1 MEIPREGDENE
12 LTKLKALKNRKEKE
26 RRARR
31 KREQKTGSTSDNA
44 VADPAEMGV
53 QNRDQGVEERL
64 DLVVQQH
71 DIESGTASEGAQ
83 EATTLLP
90 SVQAGEHPSIS
101 QAANEQNRP
110 AQPPAE
116 PYMLATQPIQDAQMT
131 LPSPP
136 PAINPQTTPPITTTS
151 GARRTSR
158 PLIAPAIPFNLQFSK
173 KPSTTMQHENPDT
186 QSSATEQESDSTVA
200 QIAASTAELTISKAQ
215 ATTEDTPETEV
226 TDAGME
232 SKNSPEG
239 PPYETKSPIS
249 ATHVAESSDSSAPVP
264 AQAPAVITSHTT
276 QSSEAA
282 APAPAQ
288 APAETTPHTTQS
300 SEATT
305 PTPTPTQAPAETTS
319 RTTQGSEASTPAPA
333 QASAQQR
340 LVKFDTYEWPC
351 RNQEC
356 RKLTSP
362 YDESTVIC
370 PRCGPYSL
378 IRYCSKKCLFDDLL
392 MHWGVE
398 CGSFTLAQKADPMT
412 ITRRQISIQP
422 YIPSL
427 DHIDRPERFRQFV
440 RHSIDTTG
448 DYFIFSDWADWRN
461 AGFRMPWPAEQ
472 HASGSILAIVNFTQ
486 TGSSVPSR
494 MLFTRLLRICF
505 LVGGARTDMAYFL
518 FKMIIGRLTELGL
531 ATSDIK
537 NCLVWQFK
545 HEFAY
550 PGGFADL
557 LMDQQVV
564 NWPLVAGQVECLS
577 VKVNP
582 DFDFYDTN
590 EEMYINARRAPV
602 SQKSLRYSF
611 CEITENMMAD
621 F

>member
-1 MEIPREGDENE
+1 MEIPREGDEDE
-12 LTKLKALKNRKEKE
+12 LAKLKALVWIQQIQTTFQPEEEASGDGEQDQDKAESVEASRSAKTAKKNRKERE

-31 KREQKTGSTSDNA
+31 RREQKTGGTSDTA
-44 VADPAEMGV
+44 VTDPAEMGV

-64 DLVVQQH
+64 DLVVEQH
-71 DIESGTASEGAQ
+71 DIETGTASEGVQ
-83 EATTLLP
+83 EATTLIP
-90 SVQAGEHPSIS
+90 SVQAGEHP
-101 QAANEQNRP
+101 RP

-116 PYMLATQPIQDAQMT
+116 PHMLATHMT

-136 PAINPQTTPPITTTS
+136 PAIDPQTTPPTTTITS
-151 GARRTSR
+151 GTRRTSR
-158 PLIAPAIPFNLQFSK
+158 PLIAPAVPFNLQFSK
-173 KPSTTMQHENPDT
+173 KPSTTVQHENPDT
-186 QSSATEQESDSTVA
+186 QSSATEQESDSTIA
-200 QIAASTAELTISKAQ
+200 QIAASTAELTLSKAQ
-215 ATTEDTPETEV
+215 ATTEDTPETKV
-226 TDAGME
+226 ADAGME
-232 SKNSPEG
+232 TKQSPEG
-239 PPYETKSPIS
+239 PPDETKGPIS
-249 ATHVAESSDSSAPVP
+249 ATHLAESSESAAPVP
-264 AQAPAVITSHTT
+264 AQAPAVTTSDTT
-276 QSSEAA
+276 QSSETAT
-282 APAPAQ
+282 PAPVQ
-288 APAETTPHTTQS
+288 APAETTPHTTQI
-300 SEATT
+300 SEAST
-305 PTPTPTQAPAETTS
+305 PAPPQAPAETTS
-319 RTTQGSEASTPAPA
+319 HTTQSTEASTPTPA
-333 QASAQQR
+333 QGPAEQR

-398 CGSFTLAQKADPMT
+398 CGSCTLTQKADPMT

-440 RHSIDTTG
+440 RHSLDTTG

-461 AGFRMPWPAEQ
+461 AGFRMPWPAEE

-494 MLFTRLLRICF
+494 MLFTRLLRLCF
-505 LVGGARTDMAYFL
+505 LVGGSRTDMAYSL
-518 FKMIIGRLTELGL
+518 FKMIIGRLAELGL

-557 LMDQQVV
+557 LMDQQLV
-564 NWPLVAGQVECLS
+564 NWPLVAGQVVQLENQYRSFLVGGVHLGAEWS
-577 VKVNP
+577 NKV
-582 DFDFYDTN
+582 
-590 EEMYINARRAPV
+590 
-602 SQKSLRYSF
+602 
-611 CEITENMMAD
+611 
-621 F
+621 